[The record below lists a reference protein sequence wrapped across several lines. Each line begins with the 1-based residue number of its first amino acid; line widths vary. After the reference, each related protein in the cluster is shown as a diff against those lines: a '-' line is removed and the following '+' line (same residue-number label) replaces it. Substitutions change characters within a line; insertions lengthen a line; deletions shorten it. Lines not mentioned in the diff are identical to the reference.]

1 MAVWDTY
8 SIFEGK
14 DTCRARLCDTTIG
27 NSWYWHSWVSQSE
40 GCTGPKHHWDQ
51 HQHLFHVSLH
61 CWWLVSPHWIS
72 SDCLSESAVFISN
85 QWSESHS
92 FLQFQIS
99 QSDDQCT
106 AALTTFTVHF
116 QILCF
121 PSYNTQQ
128 QIFHETII
136 RTYFCEDMINV
147 VALQQKCFIDDD

>member
-1 MAVWDTY
+1 MAAWDTY

-27 NSWYWHSWVSQSE
+27 NSWYWHSGVCQSE
-40 GCTGPKHHWDQ
+40 GCTGPKHHWGQ

-72 SDCLSESAVFISN
+72 SDCLSESALFISN

-106 AALTTFTVHF
+106 AAPHYLHWLYTSKSCV
-116 QILCF
+116 F
-121 PSYNTQQ
+121 PAIIHNSKFFMKPSSEP
-128 QIFHETII
+128 IFVRIWL
-136 RTYFCEDMINV
+136 M
-147 VALQQKCFIDDD
+147 